1 MNGEL
6 TPQQISRAL
15 FETDPLNTCCRE
27 NDCTD
32 EYDNVAQTIYDH
44 LQQGEALSGAMTK
57 SIGESFFDGENFNTG
72 ILAPALAM
80 LEGRP

>member
-1 MNGEL
+1 MTGEL

-32 EYDNVAQTIYDH
+32 EYDYVAQTVYDH
-44 LQQGEALSGAMTK
+44 LQQGEALLVAMTK
-57 SIGESFFDGENFNTG
+57 SIGEWFFDGKSFNTG
-72 ILAPALAM
+72 ILAPALAI